1 MTDRLSLANAL
12 TDAKIDRP
20 AAERIATEIFEAIH
34 DSVAS
39 KADLQ
44 RLESA
49 TSADFQRLEA
59 AIQRLEAATTADF
72 QRLEAATTA
81 DFQRFEAA
89 TTAEFAAVR
98 SEMALLEH
106 RLLTRLGSLIVI
118 VAGLLFAALRYL
130 PPAH

>member
-1 MTDRLSLANAL
+1 MTDRLFLVNAL
-12 TDAKIDRP
+12 ADAKIDRP
-20 AAERIATEIFEAIH
+20 AAECIATEIFEAIH

-49 TSADFQRLEA
+49 TSADFQRMEA
-59 AIQRLEAATTADF
+59 AIQRL
-72 QRLEAATTA
+72 
-81 DFQRFEAA
+81 EAA

-98 SEMALLEH
+98 SEMALIEH